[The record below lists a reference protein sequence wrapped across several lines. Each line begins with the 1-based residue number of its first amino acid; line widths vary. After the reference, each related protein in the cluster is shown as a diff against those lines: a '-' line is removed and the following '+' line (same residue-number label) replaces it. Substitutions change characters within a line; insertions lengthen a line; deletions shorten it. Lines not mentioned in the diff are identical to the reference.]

1 MLELKK
7 RIALCRRKIL
17 EKQIKKIHSQV
28 LRRSEPSGSES
39 SASVDVLLNNLSF
52 RASLRSD
59 VLAAD
64 HAICRLDC
72 PIAEEEFQAQQQQQ
86 QHPENVE
93 ADCNLNTNVPESL
106 ALVNIECVVYR

>member
-1 MLELKK
+1 M
-7 RIALCRRKIL
+7 
-17 EKQIKKIHSQV
+17 

-64 HAICRLDC
+64 HAICRVDC

-86 QHPENVE
+86 QFLHPENVE
-93 ADCNLNTNVPESL
+93 ANG
-106 ALVNIECVVYR
+106 ECVLNANVIPDNTILINTIQYCSCNVSYDF